1 MPDSKGI
8 FARCPP
14 NNALTAKT
22 NNKALTEANCL
33 LLLVENLIREYGM
46 WAVFFGAMIEGDLT
60 LLFAGVLA
68 HYGLCS
74 FSEVFFCGTFGGF
87 VGDTIGYWLGH
98 TSKRTISACGFIQR
112 AQPRMEKL
120 NQRFGIYSIF
130 LVKYIYGLRTAS
142 AVFWGFAQM
151 RYRRFAPL
159 TAVSCMVW
167 VGLLAGIGYFF
178 SGAIEL
184 IIGRVQRM
192 GFMLLMAFV
201 VTLIIAGTVYLI
213 ERYWLANK
221 FPEFGILGL
230 REAAEVEPPKSPLA
244 TEIIPIRRKTPRKL
258 RNKSQ
263 AA

>member
-1 MPDSKGI
+1 M
-8 FARCPP
+8 
-14 NNALTAKT
+14 
-22 NNKALTEANCL
+22 

-46 WAVFFGAMIEGDLT
+46 WAVFFGAMIEGELT

-74 FSEVFFCGTFGGF
+74 FGEVFFCGTLGGF
-87 VGDTIGYWLGH
+87 VGDSMGYWLGH
-98 TSKRTISACGFIQR
+98 TSKRTISACAFIQR

-120 NQRFGIYSIF
+120 SQRFGIYSIF

-151 RYRRFAPL
+151 RFRRFAPL
-159 TAVSCMVW
+159 TAISCMVW

-184 IIGRVQRM
+184 IIGRVQRI
-192 GFMLLMAFV
+192 GFILLMAFV

-213 ERYWLANK
+213 ERYWLAHK
-221 FPEFGILGL
+221 FPELGILGL
-230 REAAEVEPPKSPLA
+230 REPVKVAPPTPSQETEVISV
-244 TEIIPIRRKTPRKL
+244 RRNRPRKL